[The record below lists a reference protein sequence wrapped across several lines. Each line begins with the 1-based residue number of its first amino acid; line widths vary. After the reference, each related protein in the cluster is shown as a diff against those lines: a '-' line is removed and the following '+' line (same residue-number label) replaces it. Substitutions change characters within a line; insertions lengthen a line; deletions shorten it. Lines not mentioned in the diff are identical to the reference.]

1 VRPFGR
7 DCISTR
13 AQRACGKPAD
23 RLWQRPDGGKGRPLD
38 NELNIRTQG
47 EVMQRKHKIRGAAL
61 ALAALAALA
70 VTSAAPAQGTSTITI
85 RHQTRGCHSWS
96 FNSGPFK
103 ASQSITVK
111 AGTVLR
117 FTNNDVM
124 PHKLIQAAGPKMR
137 LAHPNMIKMASSATV
152 KLTQK
157 GTYRFTTKPGE
168 DYAWAGSMKT
178 SGEDNVLRLT
188 VRVK

>member
-1 VRPFGR
+1 M
-7 DCISTR
+7 SET
-13 AQRACGKPAD
+13 
-23 RLWQRPDGGKGRPLD
+23 
-38 NELNIRTQG
+38 EG
-47 EVMQRKHKIRGAAL
+47 EVMQRKLKIRGAAL

-70 VTSAAPAQGTSTITI
+70 VTSAAPAGGAATITI
-85 RHQTRGCHSWS
+85 RHQMRGCHSWS

-103 ASQSITVK
+103 ATQSITVK

-124 PHKLIQAAGPKMR
+124 PHKLVQTAGPQMR

-152 KLTQK
+152 KLTQR
-157 GTYRFTTKPGE
+157 GVYRFTTKPGE
-168 DYAWAGSMKT
+168 DYAWAGTMKT
-178 SGEDNVLRLT
+178 VGEDSVLHLT

>member
-1 VRPFGR
+1 
-7 DCISTR
+7 
-13 AQRACGKPAD
+13 
-23 RLWQRPDGGKGRPLD
+23 
-38 NELNIRTQG
+38 
-47 EVMQRKHKIRGAAL
+47 MQRRHKIRGAAL
-61 ALAALAALA
+61 ALAALSALA
-70 VTSAAPAQGTSTITI
+70 VTSAAPAGGGATITI

-96 FNSGPFK
+96 VNSGPFK
-103 ASQSITVK
+103 ASQSLSVK

-137 LAHPNMIKMASSATV
+137 LTHANMLKVGSSATV

-157 GTYRFTTKPGE
+157 GVYRFTTRAGE
-168 DYAWAGSMKT
+168 DYAWASSMKT
-178 SGEDNVLRLT
+178 VGEDNVLKLT

>member
-1 VRPFGR
+1 MR
-7 DCISTR
+7 
-13 AQRACGKPAD
+13 
-23 RLWQRPDGGKGRPLD
+23 
-38 NELNIRTQG
+38 
-47 EVMQRKHKIRGAAL
+47 RKNKIRGAAL

-70 VTSAAPAQGTSTITI
+70 VTSAAPAVGTGTIAI
-85 RHQTRGCHSWS
+85 RHQMRGCHSWS

-103 ASQSITVK
+103 ASQSITLT

-124 PHKLIQAAGPKMR
+124 PHKLVQAAGPNVR
-137 LAHPNMIKMASSATV
+137 LVHPNMIKMASSATV

-157 GTYRFTTKPGE
+157 GLYRFTTKPGE

-178 SGEDNVLRLT
+178 VGEDNVLHLT

>member
-1 VRPFGR
+1 MKEK
-7 DCISTR
+7 S
-13 AQRACGKPAD
+13 
-23 RLWQRPDGGKGRPLD
+23 
-38 NELNIRTQG
+38 
-47 EVMQRKHKIRGAAL
+47 MQRKQTIRGAAL
-61 ALAALAALA
+61 VLVTLAALA
-70 VTSAAPAQGTSTITI
+70 VTSAAPAGGTATIAI
-85 RHQTRGCHSWS
+85 RHQTRGCHSWA

-103 ASQSITVK
+103 ASQSLRVK

-124 PHKLIQAAGPKMR
+124 PHKLVQVAGPKVR

-152 KLTQK
+152 KLTQR
-157 GTYRFTTKPGE
+157 GVYRFTTKAGE

-178 SGEDNVLRLT
+178 VGEDHVLQLT

>member
-1 VRPFGR
+1 ML
-7 DCISTR
+7 
-13 AQRACGKPAD
+13 K
-23 RLWQRPDGGKGRPLD
+23 
-38 NELNIRTQG
+38 NEG
-47 EVMQRKHKIRGAAL
+47 EVMQRRHKIRGAAL
-61 ALAALAALA
+61 ALAALSALA
-70 VTSAAPAQGTSTITI
+70 VTSAAPAVGTGTIAI

-96 FNSGPFK
+96 FNSGPFNPSLS
-103 ASQSITVK
+103 ASVK

-124 PHKLIQAAGPKMR
+124 PHKLVQAAGPKVR
-137 LAHPNMIKMASSATV
+137 LAHPNMIKMASPATV

-157 GTYRFTTKPGE
+157 GVYRFTTKAGE

-178 SGEDNVLRLT
+178 MGEDNVLHLT

>member
-1 VRPFGR
+1 
-7 DCISTR
+7 
-13 AQRACGKPAD
+13 
-23 RLWQRPDGGKGRPLD
+23 
-38 NELNIRTQG
+38 
-47 EVMQRKHKIRGAAL
+47 MQRRHKIWGATLAL
-61 ALAALAALA
+61 TALAALMVAA
-70 VTSAAPAQGTSTITI
+70 AAPAGGGATITI
-85 RHQTRGCHSWS
+85 RHQMRGCHSWS

-103 ASQSITVK
+103 ASQSVSVK

-124 PHKLIQAAGPKMR
+124 PHKLVQTAGPKVR

-157 GTYRFTTKPGE
+157 GVYRFTTKAGE

-178 SGEDNVLRLT
+178 VGEDNVLHLT